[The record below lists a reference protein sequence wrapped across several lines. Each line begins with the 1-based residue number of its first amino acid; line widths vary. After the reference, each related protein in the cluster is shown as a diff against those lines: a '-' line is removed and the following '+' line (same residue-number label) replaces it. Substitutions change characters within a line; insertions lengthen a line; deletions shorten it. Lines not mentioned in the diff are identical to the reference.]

1 LRHGQ
6 LPKAK
11 VTQLFQQG
19 ATDGALKYW
28 AGVIRE
34 IDEAHHGSSWSRL
47 ICNDG
52 PSFVAKVAELYYT
65 INLNIAHLGLK
76 WMEEGRME
84 IFPGV
89 QKAVATLTDSRAT
102 NYWGIP
108 HSWVPSQAREV
119 KRMFRHA
126 MFLRL
131 WAVPNPVC
139 VYLYRYGGAHE
150 AE

>member
-1 LRHGQ
+1 
-6 LPKAK
+6 
-11 VTQLFQQG
+11 
-19 ATDGALKYW
+19 
-28 AGVIRE
+28 
-34 IDEAHHGSSWSRL
+34 
-47 ICNDG
+47 
-52 PSFVAKVAELYYT
+52 VAKVAELYYT

-84 IFPGV
+84 IFPGI
-89 QKAVATLTDSRAT
+89 QKAVVTLTDSRAT

-131 WAVPNPVC
+131 WAVPNLLPFASTAVDMAGRMRPNDAAVADEKRKTNAWKRAAGPVDTSAFDGMMNG
-139 VYLYRYGGAHE
+139 LNT
-150 AE
+150 